1 MKKALLII
9 SVLALAF
16 LAGVA
21 IDQSLRHQSAAPTAQ
36 QTPSV
41 TERPQALP
49 QTPETPAKQAPIVL
63 AQATSPAAPS
73 TDLFA
78 QLTKEQIEQLIVA
91 AGQNAVKTAIKK
103 AGPAVVQLEVL
114 KRSTVRSPFKDFFD
128 DPFWRRFFGDPFEPF
143 RERGLERSLGSGF
156 IIDYQGQ
163 KIIVTNNHVVENATS
178 IRVTLPEGR
187 TFEGEL
193 IGGDAFLD
201 VAVVRPKGPNVEQL
215 PTVELGDSDKI
226 EIGDWAIA
234 IGNPLGF
241 EHTVTAGI
249 ISALHRDFPKPDGSG
264 RFQDMIQ
271 TDAAIN
277 PGNSGGPLLDALGR
291 VIGINTAIA
300 VNAEGINFAIPI
312 NAALRVLPSLIA
324 SGKVTRAW
332 LGVVI
337 QELTEEIAPGF
348 GVEPYSGVLIADVRP
363 DGPSYGIL
371 QRGDIVLS
379 VDGKPVKRVTELQQ
393 EIMYRPVGS
402 KVQLEILRN
411 GTRQTVEITLGERP
425 SEQALMGTLTVPGQP
440 VPQGQGVEKFGLKVQ
455 ALTPELIKQLNLPS
469 SAEGVV
475 ISEVQPGSR
484 AFWAGLQVGDLIIE
498 LNRQPIKTVDDWNKL
513 VSELPDDT
521 RVVLT
526 IIPRGGG
533 SARFVPLR

>member
-1 MKKALLII
+1 MKKAILIVSVI
-9 SVLALAF
+9 ALAVLA
-16 LAGVA
+16 GIA
-21 IDQSLRHQSAAPTAQ
+21 IDWSLHRSTVP
-36 QTPSV
+36 QTPPV
-41 TERPQALP
+41 TERPQTLP
-49 QTPETPAKQAPIVL
+49 QAPLDKPTPVVL
-63 AQATSPAAPS
+63 AQATTPAAPS
-73 TDLFA
+73 LDLFA

-91 AGQNAVKTAIKK
+91 AGQNAIKTAIRK
-103 AGPAVVQLEVL
+103 AGPAVVQLEAI
-114 KRSTVRSPFKDFFD
+114 KQRSVRSPFEDFFN
-128 DPFWRRFFGDPFEPF
+128 DPFWRRFFGDPF
-143 RERGLERSLGSGF
+143 RDRGVERSLGSGF

-163 KIIVTNNHVVENATS
+163 KVIITNNHVVEGATS

-187 TFEGEL
+187 TLEGEL
-193 IGGDAFLD
+193 IGGDGFLD
-201 VAVVRPKGPNVEQL
+201 IAVVRPKGSNVEQL
-215 PTVELGDSDKI
+215 PTVEVGDSDKI

-379 VDGKPVKRVTELQQ
+379 VDGKPVKRITELQQ

-411 GTRQTVEITLGERP
+411 GVRQTVEVTLGERP
-425 SEQALMGTLTVPGQP
+425 SEQALMGTAPEAPAQP
-440 VPQGQGVEKFGLKVQ
+440 IPQGRGVEKFGLKVQ
-455 ALTPELIKQLNLPS
+455 ALTPEIARQLNLPS
-469 SAEGVV
+469 AAEGVV

-498 LNRQPIKTVDDWNKL
+498 INRQPIKSLDDWNRL
-513 VSELPDDT
+513 VSELPDDA
-521 RVVLT
+521 RLVLT

-533 SARFVPLR
+533 STRFVPLR

>member
-1 MKKALLII
+1 MKKAILIV
-9 SVLALAF
+9 SVIALAF
-16 LAGVA
+16 FAGVA
-21 IDQSLRHQSAAPTAQ
+21 IDWSLHRSSVSQAPL
-36 QTPSV
+36 V

-49 QTPETPAKQAPIVL
+49 QVPSGKPAPVVL
-63 AQATSPAAPS
+63 AQAPTPAAPS

-103 AGPAVVQLEVL
+103 AGPAVVQLEVI
-114 KRSTVRSPFKDFFD
+114 KQSSIRSPFEDFFD
-128 DPFWRRFFGDPFEPF
+128 DPFWRRFFGEPF
-143 RERGLERSLGSGF
+143 GPQRGIERSLGSGF
-156 IIDYQGQ
+156 VIDYQGQ
-163 KIIVTNNHVVENATS
+163 RVIITNNHVVQNATS
-178 IRVTLPEGR
+178 IRITLPEGR
-187 TFEGEL
+187 TLEGEL

-201 VAVVRPKGPNVEQL
+201 VAVVRPKGPKVDEL

-264 RFQDMIQ
+264 TFQDMIQ

-312 NAALRVLPSLIA
+312 NAALRVLPSLIT

-379 VDGKPVKRVTELQQ
+379 VDGKPVKRVVELQQ

-402 KVQLEILRN
+402 RVQLEIVRN
-411 GTRQTVEITLGERP
+411 GARQTVEVTLGERP
-425 SEQALMGTLTVPGQP
+425 SEQALMGTMPGTPGQP
-440 VPQGQGVEKFGLKVQ
+440 IPQGQGVEKFGLKVQ
-455 ALTPELIKQLNLPS
+455 ALTPELAKQLNFPS
-469 SAEGVV
+469 TAEGVV
-475 ISEVQPGSR
+475 IAEVQPGSR

-498 LNRQPIKTVDDWNKL
+498 INRQPVKSLDDWNKL
-513 VSELPDDT
+513 VSELPDDA
-521 RVVLT
+521 RLVLT

>member
-1 MKKALLII
+1 MKKAILIF
-9 SVLALAF
+9 SVIALTF

-21 IDQSLRHQSAAPTAQ
+21 LDWSLQRQAPPVPQA
-36 QTPSV
+36 PSV
-41 TERPQALP
+41 SERPLP
-49 QTPETPAKQAPIVL
+49 QAPVTL
-63 AQATSPAAPS
+63 AQATTPAAPS
-73 TDLFA
+73 TDLFS

-91 AGQNAVKTAIKK
+91 AGQNAVKIAIQK
-103 AGPAVVQLEVL
+103 ASPAVVQLEVI
-114 KRSTVRSPFKDFFD
+114 RQSSGRNPFEDLFS
-128 DPFWRRFFGDPFEPF
+128 DPFWRRFFGEPF
-143 RERGLERSLGSGF
+143 GPQRGIERSLGSGF
-156 IIDYQGQ
+156 VTEFQSQ
-163 KIIVTNNHVVENATS
+163 KIIITNNHVVQGATS
-178 IRVTLPEGR
+178 IRVTFPDR
-187 TFEGEL
+187 RSAEGEL
-193 IGGDAFLD
+193 VGGDPFLD
-201 VAVVRPKGPNVEQL
+201 VAVVRLKDPNAHAL

-241 EHTVTAGI
+241 QHTVTAGI

-264 RFQDMIQ
+264 QFQDMIQ

-312 NAALRVLPSLIA
+312 NAALRVLPSLLS
-324 SGKVTRAW
+324 SGKVSRAW

-337 QELTEEIAPGF
+337 QELTDEIASQF
-348 GVEPYSGVLIADVRP
+348 GVEPESGILIADVRP

-379 VDGKPVKRVTELQQ
+379 VDGKPVKRISELQQ

-411 GTRQTVEITLGERP
+411 GARQTVEVTLGERP
-425 SEQALMGTLTVPGQP
+425 SEQALMGPLGVPGQP
-440 VPQGQGVEKFGLKVQ
+440 TPQGQGVEKFGLKVQ
-455 ALTPELIKQLNLPS
+455 SLTPQIAQQLNLP
-469 SAEGVV
+469 ADAQGVV
-475 ISEVQPGSR
+475 IESVQPGSR

-498 LNRQPIKTVDDWNKL
+498 INRQPVKSVDDWNKL
-513 VSELPDDT
+513 VSELPDDA
-521 RVVLT
+521 RLVLT

>member
-1 MKKALLII
+1 MKKAILIV
-9 SVLALAF
+9 SVIALAIV
-16 LAGVA
+16 AGVA
-21 IDQSLRHQSAAPTAQ
+21 IDWALHR

-41 TERPQALP
+41 PQMP
-49 QTPETPAKQAPIVL
+49 SVSEQVSPRAPTTAL
-63 AQATSPAAPS
+63 AQATEPI
-73 TDLFA
+73 TDIFS
-78 QLTKEQIEQLIVA
+78 QLTKEQIEQLIIA

-103 AGPAVVQLEVL
+103 AGPAVVQLEVI
-114 KRSTVRSPFKDFFD
+114 KQSSIRSPFEHFLD
-128 DPFWRRFFGDPFEPF
+128 DPFWRRFFGDPFDPH
-143 RERGLERSLGSGF
+143 RGIERSLGSGF

-163 KIIVTNNHVVENATS
+163 KVIITNNHVVENATS

-187 TFEGEL
+187 SFEGEL

-226 EIGDWAIA
+226 EIGDWVIA

-241 EHTVTAGI
+241 QHTVTAGI

-379 VDGKPVKRVTELQQ
+379 VDGKPVKRISELQQ

-411 GTRQTVEITLGERP
+411 GARQTVEITLGERP
-425 SEQALMGTLTVPGQP
+425 SEQALMGAPSVPDQLI
-440 VPQGQGVEKFGLKVQ
+440 PQGQGIEKFGLKVQ
-455 ALTPELIKQLNLPS
+455 ALTPELARQLNLPS
-469 SAEGVV
+469 TAEGVV

-498 LNRQPIKTVDDWNKL
+498 INRQPIKTLDDWNRF
-513 VSELPDDT
+513 VSELPDDA
-521 RVVLT
+521 RVVVT

-533 SARFVPLR
+533 NTRFVPLR

>member
-1 MKKALLII
+1 MKKAILIV

-21 IDQSLRHQSAAPTAQ
+21 LDWSWHHQASAPTAP

-41 TERPQALP
+41 TEQAP
-49 QTPETPAKQAPIVL
+49 PHQAPETSEKQAPVVL
-63 AQATSPAAPS
+63 AQATGPAAPS
-73 TDLFA
+73 ADLFA
-78 QLTKEQIEQLIVA
+78 QLTKEQIEQLITA
-91 AGQNAVKTAIKK
+91 AGQNAIKTAIKR
-103 AGPAVVQLEVL
+103 AGPAVVQLEVI
-114 KRSTVRSPFKDFFD
+114 KQSSVRSPFDDLFN
-128 DPFWRRFFGDPFEPF
+128 DPFWRRFFGEPF
-143 RERGLERSLGSGF
+143 GPQRGIERSLGSGF
-156 IIDYQGQ
+156 VTEFQGQ
-163 KIIVTNNHVVENATS
+163 KIIITNNHVVQGATS
-178 IRVTLPEGR
+178 IRI
-187 TFEGEL
+187 TFPDRRSVDGEL
-193 IGGDAFLD
+193 VGGDPFLD
-201 VAVVRPKGPNVEQL
+201 VAVVRLKDPNAYEL

-241 EHTVTAGI
+241 QHTVTVGI

-264 RFQDMIQ
+264 TFQDMIQ

-312 NAALRVLPSLIA
+312 NAALRVLPSLLA
-324 SGKVTRAW
+324 TGKVSRAW

-337 QELTEEIAPGF
+337 QELTEEIAQQF
-348 GVEPYSGVLIADVRP
+348 GVEPESGVLIADVLP

-379 VDGKPVKRVTELQQ
+379 VDGVPVKRVTELQQ
-393 EIMYRPVGS
+393 NIMYRPVGS

-411 GTRQTVEITLGERP
+411 GTRQTVAITLGERP
-425 SEQALMGTLTVPGQP
+425 SEQALLGTTPAVPRI
-440 VPQGQGVEKFGLKVQ
+440 PQGQGVEKFGLKVQ
-455 ALTPELIKQLNLPS
+455 AITPEIARQLNLPS
-469 SAEGVV
+469 TAEGVV
-475 ISEVQPGSR
+475 IAEVQPGSR

-498 LNRQPIKTVDDWNKL
+498 INRQPIRSLDDWNRL
-513 VSELPDDT
+513 VSELPENA
-521 RVVLT
+521 RVLLT

>member
-1 MKKALLII
+1 MKKAILIA
-9 SVLALAF
+9 SVVALAF

-21 IDQSLRHQSAAPTAQ
+21 LDWSLQRHAPPVPQA
-36 QTPSV
+36 PSV
-41 TERPQALP
+41 SERPLP
-49 QTPETPAKQAPIVL
+49 QAPVTL
-63 AQATSPAAPS
+63 AQAPTPTAPS
-73 TDLFA
+73 TDLFS

-91 AGQNAVKTAIKK
+91 AGQNAVKIAIQK
-103 AGPAVVQLEVL
+103 AGPAVVQLEVV
-114 KRSTVRSPFKDFFD
+114 KQSTMRSPFDDLFD
-128 DPFWRRFFGDPFEPF
+128 DPFWRRFFGEPF
-143 RERGLERSLGSGF
+143 GPERGIERSLGSGF
-156 IIDYQGQ
+156 VTEFQGQ
-163 KIIVTNNHVVENATS
+163 KIIITNNHVVQGATS
-178 IRVTLPEGR
+178 IRVTFPDR
-187 TFEGEL
+187 RSAEGEL
-193 IGGDAFLD
+193 VGSDPFLD
-201 VAVVRPKGPNVEQL
+201 VAVVRLKDPTAHAL

-241 EHTVTAGI
+241 QHTVTAGI

-264 RFQDMIQ
+264 QFQDMIQ

-277 PGNSGGPLLDALGR
+277 PGNSGGPLLDAFGR

-312 NAALRVLPSLIA
+312 NAALRVLPSLLS
-324 SGKVTRAW
+324 SGKVSRAW

-337 QELTEEIAPGF
+337 QELTDEIAAQF
-348 GVEPYSGVLIADVRP
+348 GVEPESGVLIADVRP

-379 VDGKPVKRVTELQQ
+379 VDGKPVKRVSELQQ

-411 GTRQTVEITLGERP
+411 GARQTVEVTLGERP
-425 SEQALMGTLTVPGQP
+425 SEQALMGTAPGVPP
-440 VPQGQGVEKFGLKVQ
+440 TPQGQGVEKFGLKVQ
-455 ALTPELIKQLNLPS
+455 SLTPQIAQQLNLP
-469 SAEGVV
+469 ADAQGVV
-475 ISEVQPGSR
+475 IESVQPGSR

-498 LNRQPIKTVDDWNKL
+498 INRQPVKSIDDWNKL
-513 VSELPDDT
+513 VSELPDDA
-521 RVVLT
+521 RLVLT

>member
-1 MKKALLII
+1 MRKAILII
-9 SVLALAF
+9 SVLVLAF

-21 IDQSLRHQSAAPTAQ
+21 VDWTVQR
-36 QTPSV
+36 TPSV
-41 TERPQALP
+41 TERPLP
-49 QTPETPAKQAPIVL
+49 QSPAGKPAPVML
-63 AQATSPAAPS
+63 AQAPTSA

-78 QLTKEQIEQLIVA
+78 QLTKEQIEQLITA
-91 AGQNAVKTAIKK
+91 AGQNAIKTAIKR
-103 AGPAVVQLEVL
+103 AGPAVVQLEVI
-114 KRSTVRSPFKDFFD
+114 KQSSGRSPFEDFFD
-128 DPFWRRFFGDPFEPF
+128 DPFWRRFFGEPF
-143 RERGLERSLGSGF
+143 DRNQRIERSLGSGF
-156 IIDYQGQ
+156 ITEFQGQ
-163 KIIVTNNHVVENATS
+163 KIIITNNHVVEGATS
-178 IRVTLPEGR
+178 IRITLPDGR
-187 TFEGEL
+187 TLDGEL
-193 IGGDAFLD
+193 VGGDAFLD
-201 VAVVRPKGPNVEQL
+201 IAVVRPKAPNASYEL

-241 EHTVTAGI
+241 QHTVTAGI

-264 RFQDMIQ
+264 QFQDMIQ

-300 VNAEGINFAIPI
+300 VNAEGINFAIPV
-312 NAALRVLPSLIA
+312 NAALRVLPSLLA
-324 SGKVTRAW
+324 SGRVTRAW

-337 QELTEEIAPGF
+337 QELTEEIAQPL

-379 VDGKPVKRVTELQQ
+379 VDGKAVKRVFELQQ
-393 EIMYRPVGS
+393 EIMYRPVGAQ
-402 KVQLEILRN
+402 VQLEILR
-411 GTRQTVEITLGERP
+411 GGARQTVEVTLGERP
-425 SEQALMGTLTVPGQP
+425 SEQALLGTPPSVPSQP
-440 VPQGQGVEKFGLKVQ
+440 LPQDQGIEKFGLKVQ
-455 ALTPELIKQLNLPS
+455 ALTPQIARQLSLPS
-469 SAEGVV
+469 TAEGVV
-475 ISEVQPGSR
+475 IAEVQPGSR

-498 LNRQPIKTVDDWNKL
+498 INRQPVKTLDDWNKL
-513 VSELPDDT
+513 VSELPEDA
-521 RVVLT
+521 RVLLT

>member
-1 MKKALLII
+1 MKKAILIV
-9 SVLALAF
+9 SVIALAF
-16 LAGVA
+16 LAGVV
-21 IDQSLRHQSAAPTAQ
+21 IDWSWQRQAPSPTVQ
-36 QTPSV
+36 QMPSV

-49 QTPETPAKQAPIVL
+49 PAPKPVVL
-63 AQATSPAAPS
+63 AQATAPTTPS

-91 AGQNAVKTAIKK
+91 AGQNAVKIAIQK
-103 AGPAVVQLEVL
+103 ASPAVVQLEVI
-114 KRSTVRSPFKDFFD
+114 KQSSVRSPFDDLFD
-128 DPFWRRFFGDPFEPF
+128 DPFWRRFFGEPF
-143 RERGLERSLGSGF
+143 GPERGIERSLGSGF
-156 IIDYQGQ
+156 VTEFQGQ
-163 KIIVTNNHVVENATS
+163 KIIITNNHVVQGATS
-178 IRVTLPEGR
+178 IRI
-187 TFEGEL
+187 TFPDRRSVEGEL
-193 IGGDAFLD
+193 VGGDPFLD
-201 VAVVRPKGPNVEQL
+201 VAVVRLKDPNAHEL

-241 EHTVTAGI
+241 QHTVTAGI

-264 RFQDMIQ
+264 QFQDMIQ

-312 NAALRVLPSLIA
+312 NAALRVLPSLLA
-324 SGKVTRAW
+324 TGKVSRAW

-337 QELTEEIAPGF
+337 QELTDEIAAQF
-348 GVEPYSGVLIADVRP
+348 GVEPESGVLIADVRP

-379 VDGKPVKRVTELQQ
+379 VDGTPVKRVTELQQ
-393 EIMYRPVGS
+393 NIMYRPVGS

-425 SEQALMGTLTVPGQP
+425 SEQALMGTAPGAPNQP
-440 VPQGQGVEKFGLKVQ
+440 IPQGQGLEKFGLKVQ
-455 ALTPELIKQLNLPS
+455 ALTPEIARQLNLPS
-469 SAEGVV
+469 TAEGVV

-498 LNRQPIKTVDDWNKL
+498 INRQPIKSLDDWNKF
-513 VSELPDDT
+513 VSELPDNA

>member
-1 MKKALLII
+1 MKKAILIA

-16 LAGVA
+16 VAGVA
-21 IDQSLRHQSAAPTAQ
+21 LDWSLRSVSPT
-36 QTPSV
+36 V
-41 TERPQALP
+41 TERPHA
-49 QTPETPAKQAPIVL
+49 PETLEQRAPVIL
-63 AQATSPAAPS
+63 AQATTPQAPS

-78 QLTKEQIEQLIVA
+78 QLTKEQIEQLIIA
-91 AGQNAVKTAIKK
+91 AGQNAVKAAIRK
-103 AGPAVVQLEVL
+103 AGPAVVQLEVI
-114 KRSTVRSPFKDFFD
+114 KQSSVRSPFDELFD
-128 DPFWRRFFGDPFEPF
+128 DPFWRRFFGEPF
-143 RERGLERSLGSGF
+143 GPERGIERSLGSGF
-156 IIDYQGQ
+156 VTEFQGQ
-163 KIIVTNNHVVENATS
+163 KIIITNNHVVQGATS
-178 IRVTLPEGR
+178 IRI
-187 TFEGEL
+187 TFPDRRSVEGEL
-193 IGGDAFLD
+193 VGGDAFLD
-201 VAVVRPKGPNVEQL
+201 VAVVRLKDPTAHEL
-215 PTVELGDSDKI
+215 PTVELGDSDKV

-241 EHTVTAGI
+241 QHTVTAGI

-264 RFQDMIQ
+264 QFQDMIQ

-277 PGNSGGPLLDALGR
+277 PGNSGGPLLDAQGR

-312 NAALRVLPSLIA
+312 NAALRVLPSLLA
-324 SGKVTRAW
+324 TGKVSRAW

-337 QELTEEIAPGF
+337 QELTDEIAQQF
-348 GVEPYSGVLIADVRP
+348 GVEPESGVLIADVRP

-379 VDGKPVKRVTELQQ
+379 VDGKPVKRVSELQQ

-402 KVQLEILRN
+402 KVQVEILRN

-425 SEQALMGTLTVPGQP
+425 SEQALMGPLSVPNQP
-440 VPQGQGVEKFGLKVQ
+440 IPQGQGIEKFGLKVQ
-455 ALTPELIKQLNLPS
+455 AVTPEIARQLNLPS
-469 SAEGVV
+469 TAEGVV
-475 ISEVQPGSR
+475 VAEVQPGSR
-484 AFWAGLQVGDLIIE
+484 AFWAGLQVGDLVIE
-498 LNRQPIKTVDDWNKL
+498 INRQPIKSLDDWNKL
-513 VSELPDDT
+513 VSELPDDA

>member
-1 MKKALLII
+1 MKKVILIV
-9 SVLALAF
+9 SVIALAV

-21 IDQSLRHQSAAPTAQ
+21 IEWAWHRQGTLVP

-41 TERPQALP
+41 TERPQTLP
-49 QTPETPAKQAPIVL
+49 QVLATSEKQVVL
-63 AQATSPAAPS
+63 AQATTPASA
-73 TDLFA
+73 DLFT

-103 AGPAVVQLEVL
+103 AGPAVVQLEVI
-114 KRSTVRSPFKDFFD
+114 KRSSIRSPFEDFFD
-128 DPFWRRFFGDPFEPF
+128 DPFWRRFFGEPF
-143 RERGLERSLGSGF
+143 RERGIERSLGSGF

-163 KIIVTNNHVVENATS
+163 KIIITNNHVVENATS
-178 IRVTLPEGR
+178 IRITLPEGR
-187 TFEGEL
+187 TLDGEL
-193 IGGDAFLD
+193 VGGDAFLD
-201 VAVVRPKGPNVEQL
+201 VAVVRPKGPNVEHL

-241 EHTVTAGI
+241 QHTVTAGI

-312 NAALRVLPSLIA
+312 NAALRVLPSLVA

-379 VDGKPVKRVTELQQ
+379 VDSKPVKRVSELQQ

-411 GTRQTVEITLGERP
+411 GTRQIVEITLGERP
-425 SEQALMGTLTVPGQP
+425 SEQVLMRTAPTVPGQP
-440 VPQGQGVEKFGLKVQ
+440 IPQGQGIEKFGLKVQ
-455 ALTPELIKQLNLPS
+455 ALTPEIARQLNLPS
-469 SAEGVV
+469 TAEGVV

-498 LNRQPIKTVDDWNKL
+498 INRQPIKSLDDWNKF
-513 VSELPDDT
+513 VSELPDDA

>member
-1 MKKALLII
+1 MKKAILIV
-9 SVLALAF
+9 SVGALAF

-21 IDQSLRHQSAAPTAQ
+21 LDWSWQRHAPPAPQ
-36 QTPSV
+36 PPAV
-41 TERPQALP
+41 TERPQPLP
-49 QTPETPAKQAPIVL
+49 QAPITL
-63 AQATSPAAPS
+63 AQAPATPS
-73 TDLFA
+73 ADLFS

-91 AGQNAVKTAIKK
+91 AGQNAIKTAIKR
-103 AGPAVVQLEVL
+103 AGPAVVQLEVI
-114 KRSTVRSPFKDFFD
+114 KKSAFRSPFEDFFD
-128 DPFWRRFFGDPFEPF
+128 DPFWRRFFGGPFE
-143 RERGLERSLGSGF
+143 RDQRVERSLGSGF
-156 IIDYQGQ
+156 ITEFQGQ
-163 KIIVTNNHVVENATS
+163 KIIITNNHVVQDATS
-178 IRVTLPEGR
+178 IRVTLPDGR

-193 IGGDAFLD
+193 VGGDAFLD
-201 VAVVRPKGPNVEQL
+201 VAVVRPKGINVEQL

-241 EHTVTAGI
+241 QHTVTAGI

-312 NAALRVLPSLIA
+312 NAALRVLPSLLA

-337 QELTEEIAPGF
+337 QELTEEIAPQF

-379 VDGKPVKRVTELQQ
+379 VDGKPVKRVFELQQ

-402 KVQLEILRN
+402 KVQVEILRN
-411 GTRQTVEITLGERP
+411 GARQTVEVTLGERP
-425 SEQALMGTLTVPGQP
+425 SEQALLSPTPVPPSQP
-440 VPQGQGVEKFGLKVQ
+440 LPQGQGVEKFGLKVQ
-455 ALTPELIKQLNLPS
+455 ALTPQLAQQLNLP
-469 SAEGVV
+469 ADAQGVV
-475 ISEVQPGSR
+475 IESVQPGSR

-498 LNRQPIKTVDDWNKL
+498 INRQPVKSLDDWNKL
-513 VSELPDDT
+513 VSELPDDAQ
-521 RVVLT
+521 VLLT

>member
-1 MKKALLII
+1 MKKAILIV

-16 LAGVA
+16 LAGVV
-21 IDQSLRHQSAAPTAQ
+21 IEWSWQHQTASPTVQ

-41 TERPQALP
+41 TERPQV
-49 QTPETPAKQAPIVL
+49 PETPAQPAPVVL
-63 AQATSPAAPS
+63 AQATTPEAPNP
-73 TDLFA
+73 DLFA
-78 QLTKEQIEQLIVA
+78 QLTKEQIEQLIIA

-103 AGPAVVQLEVL
+103 AGPAVVQLEVI
-114 KRSTVRSPFKDFFD
+114 KQGSVRSPFEDFFN
-128 DPFWRRFFGDPFEPF
+128 DPFWRRFFGDPF
-143 RERGLERSLGSGF
+143 RDRGVERSLGSGF
-156 IIDYQGQ
+156 IMDYQGQ
-163 KIIVTNNHVVENATS
+163 KIIITNDHVVQGATS
-178 IRVTLPEGR
+178 IRITLPEGR
-187 TFEGEL
+187 TLEGEL
-193 IGGDAFLD
+193 VGGDAFLD

-277 PGNSGGPLLDALGR
+277 PGNSGGPLLDAWGR

-337 QELTEEIAPGF
+337 QELTEEIAPQF

-402 KVQLEILRN
+402 KVQLEIVR
-411 GTRQTVEITLGERP
+411 GGARQTVEITLGERP
-425 SEQALMGTLTVPGQP
+425 SEQALLGTTPDTPTQP
-440 VPQGQGVEKFGLKVQ
+440 IPQGQGIEKFGLKVQ
-455 ALTPELIKQLNLPS
+455 ALTPEIIRHLNLPS
-469 SAEGVV
+469 TAEGVV
-475 ISEVQPGSR
+475 IAEVQPGSR
-484 AFWAGLQVGDLIIE
+484 AFWARLQVGDLIIE
-498 LNRQPIKTVDDWNKL
+498 INRQPVKSLDDWNKF
-513 VSELPDDT
+513 VSELPDDA